1 MDNKIVIV
9 ELKKCVAQLEVSI
22 DILANKRDNTTS
34 GTPEGRKQRRE
45 LTRLITQ
52 MIAEQTS
59 LNFEIDEREAATHSI
74 PPLSPDLVA
83 KFTEQMNKLNVV
95 IQADQNFD
103 KIVAVAKGINSAAA
117 EIKTT
122 TAA

>member
-1 MDNKIVIV
+1 MDNKSVIV

-22 DILANKRDNTTS
+22 DILVDKRNNTTS

-59 LNFEIDEREAATHSI
+59 LNFEIDERESATHSI
-74 PPLSPDLVA
+74 PPLSPALVA
-83 KFTEQMNKLNVV
+83 KFTEQMEKLNLV
-95 IQADQNFD
+95 IQANQNFD
-103 KIVAVAKGINSAAA
+103 KIVAIAEGINSAAT

-122 TAA
+122 TA